1 MERHPKQIHM
11 RMSEEEISCAKGL
24 TAALGLTLSD
34 LVLVLL

>member
-24 TAALGLTLSD
+24 TAALGLMLSD